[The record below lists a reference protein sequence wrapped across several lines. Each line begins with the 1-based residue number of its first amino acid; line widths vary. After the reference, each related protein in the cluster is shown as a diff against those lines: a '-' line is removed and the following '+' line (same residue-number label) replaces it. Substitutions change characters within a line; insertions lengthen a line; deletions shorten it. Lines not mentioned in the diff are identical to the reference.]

1 MNTRK
6 LASSS
11 KYFFFMHAITFV
23 LKFYNFRME
32 VRVKMCGNNTV
43 NGTLGMEGGFE
54 NELPGSE
61 FN

>member
-1 MNTRK
+1 MNTSK
-6 LASSS
+6 LASSP
-11 KYFFFMHAITFV
+11 KYFFFIHAITFV
-23 LKFYNFRME
+23 LNFYNFRME
-32 VRVKMCGNNTV
+32 VRVKMCEIDTV